1 MWYYIRYYWKF
12 YLSGINEIYDF
23 FISIFFICPV
33 MIWPIFSNFKKIFSF
48 QFQKWKFSIFSFQ
61 ISVLYIFFISLW
73 WYGQIYSNFKIDF
86 FSKFSISLWW
96 YGQKNFEVQKQ
107 KISIQVSKIF
117 FFISNFP
124 CGRNNFFLY
133 PRLPN
138 LLKDC
143 NNHLFTL
150 TKNCYYY
157 ISPPGA
163 MIHRKRTQ

>member
-1 MWYYIRYYWKF
+1 MIPSFHFFSFPSDDMANFFFKF
-12 YLSGINEIYDF
+12 QTKI
-23 FISIFFICPV
+23 FISISKI
-33 MIWPIFSNFKKIFSF
+33 KIFNF
-48 QFQKWKFSIFSFQ
+48 FHFKFLWHIF
-61 ISVLYIFFISLW
+61 FFISLW